1 MKNRAISCQVL
12 KGEVAAHRARHAAAL
27 VHRPEEAMRADAG
40 DQRVR
45 LGAPTSARCRL
56 YLGCTSAVSR
66 RDVSSISAEISSLGA
81 PHASHYISAR
91 SRRDL
96 GAPHRVPLYLGEIE
110 VSARRIASQPF
121 WKSSGVMSGEVA
133 WGRAERVSG
142 GTGGGG
148 GGGGGSTVEVRMGT
162 RMSVEVVMNDKS
174 SQK

>member
-1 MKNRAISCQVL
+1 
-12 KGEVAAHRARHAAAL
+12 
-27 VHRPEEAMRADAG
+27 MRADAG

-56 YLGCTSAVSR
+56 YLGSISARSR
-66 RDVSSISAEISSLGA
+66 RYVSSISAEISALGA
-81 PHASHYISAR
+81 R
-91 SRRDL
+91 
-96 GAPHRVPLYLGEIE
+96 HRVPLYLGEIE

-133 WGRAERVSG
+133 WGRAEHVS
-142 GTGGGG
+142 GGGG
-148 GGGGGSTVEVRMGT
+148 GRSIVEVRMGT